1 MLEVELK
8 VRIPSTGTVRERL
21 MQQKAEFLGRVH
33 EHDIFYN
40 APHRDFGRTDEA
52 VRVRYT
58 GDRAVVT
65 YKGPKIKKF
74 GLKAR
79 EELNF
84 AVESGEAFET
94 MLDRLGFTRT
104 LEVNKWR
111 ENYRLGNAAVCLD
124 EVEGL
129 GTFAEIEVITENG
142 DENPTDQIEKI
153 AKGIGIEGE
162 PILASYLELLLAK
175 NSAGQSS

>member
-8 VRIPSTGTVRERL
+8 VKIPSLDPVREHLER
-21 MQQKAEFLGRVH
+21 KHARSGGNVH
-33 EHDIFYN
+33 EHDIYYN
-40 APHRDFGRTDEA
+40 APHRDFGQTDEA
-52 VRVRYT
+52 VRIRYT
-58 GDRAVVT
+58 DDHAVVT

-84 AVESGEAFET
+84 AVESGETFET

-111 ENYRLGNAAVCLD
+111 ETYKLGTASVSLD
-124 EVEGL
+124 TVDGL
-129 GTFAEIEVITENG
+129 GTFAEIEVIAR
-142 DENPTDQIEKI
+142 DETDNPTAQIEKI
-153 AKGIGIEGE
+153 AKEIGVTGV
-162 PILASYLELLLAK
+162 PILESYLEMLLDK
-175 NSAGQSS
+175 QSGKKQI

>member
-8 VRIPSTGTVRERL
+8 VRIPSLDPVREHLVR
-21 MQQKAEFLGRVH
+21 KNARSSGNVH
-33 EHDIFYN
+33 EHDIYYN
-40 APHRDFGRTDEA
+40 APHRDFGVTDEA

-58 GDRAVVT
+58 DDHAVVT
-65 YKGPKIKKF
+65 YKGPKIRKF

-84 AVESGEAFET
+84 AVESGVTFET

-111 ENYRLGNAAVCLD
+111 ETFRLGKASVSLD
-124 EVEGL
+124 TVDGL
-129 GTFAEIEVITENG
+129 GTFAEIEVVAE
-142 DENPTDQIEKI
+142 DENDNPTALIESL
-153 AKGIGIEGE
+153 AREIGVAGE
-162 PILASYLELLLAK
+162 PLLQSYLEMLLEKKAK
-175 NSAGQSS
+175 GDQ

>member
-8 VRIPSTGTVRERL
+8 VKIPSPGPVREQL
-21 MQQKAEFLGRVH
+21 STKHAEFMGKVH

-40 APHRDFGRTDEA
+40 APHRDFGITDEA

-84 AVESGEAFET
+84 GVESGGTFET
-94 MLDRLGFTRT
+94 MLDRLGFTKT

-111 ENYRLGNAAVCLD
+111 ENYRLGNATISLD
-124 EVEGL
+124 DVDGL
-129 GTFAEIEVITENG
+129 GTFAEIEVIVGNDT
-142 DENPTDQIEKI
+142 ENPTDQIGKI
-153 AKGIGIEGE
+153 AKEIGVEGE
-162 PILASYLELLLAK
+162 PILESYLELLLAK
-175 NSAGQSS
+175 KAKGQN

>member
-8 VRIPSTGTVRERL
+8 VRVPSLDILRDRL
-21 MQQKAEFLGRVH
+21 RKKGAESLGKVH

-40 APHRDFGRTDEA
+40 APHRDFGKTDEA

-58 GDRAVVT
+58 GDHTVVT

-94 MLDRLGFTRT
+94 MLDRLGFRKT
-104 LEVNKWR
+104 LEVDKWR
-111 ENYRLGNAAVCLD
+111 ENFRLGRASVCLD
-124 EVEGL
+124 DVAGL
-129 GTFAEIEVITENG
+129 GTFAEIEVMAENET
-142 DENPTDQIEKI
+142 DSPTSVIEGI
-153 AKGIGIEGE
+153 AKEIGVTGE
-162 PILASYLELLLAK
+162 PILESYLEMLLAK
-175 NSAGQSS
+175 KAGKEV

>member
-8 VRIPSTGTVRERL
+8 VKIPALEPVRKKL
-21 MQQKAEFLGRVH
+21 IGKNAEVLGKVH
-33 EHDIFYN
+33 EHDIYYN
-40 APHRDFGRTDEA
+40 APHRDFAKTDEA

-58 GDRAVVT
+58 NDHAVVT

-84 AVESGEAFET
+84 AVECGETFEM

-104 LEVNKWR
+104 TEVNKWR
-111 ENYRLGNAAVCLD
+111 ENYRLGGASISLD
-124 EVEGL
+124 LVEEL
-129 GTFAEIEVITENG
+129 GTFAEIEIITENE
-142 DENPTDQIEKI
+142 DDNPTGKIEAL
-153 AKGIGIEGE
+153 AKEIGIDGE
-162 PILASYLELLLAK
+162 PILASYLELLLEKRAD
-175 NSAGQSS
+175 GRM

>member
-8 VRIPSTGTVRERL
+8 VRIPSLDPVREDLTRKNA
-21 MQQKAEFLGRVH
+21 QFRGRVH
-33 EHDIFYN
+33 EHDIYYN
-40 APHRDFGRTDEA
+40 APHRDFALTDEA

-58 GDRAVVT
+58 DDRAVVT
-65 YKGPKIKKF
+65 YKGPKIRKY

-94 MLDRLGFTRT
+94 MLARLGFTKT
-104 LEVNKWR
+104 TEVNKWR
-111 ENYRLGNAAVCLD
+111 ENYTLGTASISLD
-124 EVEGL
+124 TVEEL
-129 GTFAEIEVITENG
+129 GTFAEIEVIARDEN
-142 DENPTDQIEKI
+142 ENPTEMIGKI
-153 AKGIGIEGE
+153 AKEIGVEGE

-175 NSAGQSS
+175 RKTG

>member
-8 VRIPSTGTVRERL
+8 VKIPSLDPVRERL
-21 MQQKAEFLGRVH
+21 VQKGAASRGKVH
-33 EHDIFYN
+33 EHDIYYN
-40 APHRDFGRTDEA
+40 APHRDFGQTDEA

-58 GDRAVVT
+58 DDHAVVT

-84 AVESGEAFET
+84 AVENGNTFET
-94 MLDRLGFTRT
+94 MLDRLGFKKT

-111 ENYRLGNAAVCLD
+111 ENYQLGTAMISLD
-124 EVEGL
+124 QVDGL
-129 GTFAEIEVITENG
+129 GTYAEIEVIAK
-142 DENPTDQIEKI
+142 DEADNPTAQIEKI
-153 AKGIGIEGE
+153 AKEIGAEGE
-162 PILASYLELLLAK
+162 PILESYLELLLAK
-175 NSAGQSS
+175 IG

>member
-8 VRIPSTGTVRERL
+8 VRVPSLDPVRERL
-21 MQQKAEFLGRVH
+21 TEQKAEFSGKLH
-33 EHDIFYN
+33 EHDIYYN
-40 APHRDFGRTDEA
+40 APHRDFGKTDEA

-58 GDRAVVT
+58 DDHAVVT

-94 MLDRLGFTRT
+94 MLLRLGFTKT
-104 LEVNKWR
+104 TEVNKWR
-111 ENYRLGNAAVCLD
+111 ENYTLGTASICLD
-124 EVEGL
+124 TVDEL
-129 GTFAEIEVITENG
+129 GTFAEIEVIVE
-142 DENPTDQIEKI
+142 DETTDPSAQIDRI
-153 AKGIGIEGE
+153 ARGIGAVGE
-162 PILASYLELLLAK
+162 PILASYLELLLEKRAVR
-175 NSAGQSS
+175 